1 MNDLTTL
8 LKKQLGF
15 YIDIRGYF
23 NDKKSRKKFFVLVF
37 STLLMLFYLVLM
49 QKSLFKYYDLYLQLG
64 QAKELLTTG
73 ISTYLSAVLI
83 FTTASNI
90 AKIYYSNETKILL
103 RLPIK
108 HSSIFISKILSASF
122 SALFFSI
129 LLVFPMV
136 YKIGVFYSKNIL
148 FYLIALLSVYLVTVI
163 MLSIEMLII
172 VWLMYYINKSGGLKK
187 TLKYVSTIVFF
198 LAIIGI
204 QFFIQVSVRKVSKT
218 DIMNTL
224 HHAQG
229 IFTKVFPQV
238 NLFRNALLGENLGIR
253 SLNFFLLLATTLV
266 LLYIVV
272 KLGYKRM
279 ASGVL
284 NENVVSKKAKK
295 TKSKEYKSQAPYIA
309 ICKKDLANIFSNAT
323 YFINKF
329 SMGIIFPLFFGGGI
343 LVGAKEDGIDFSA
356 GFAFIEK
363 FISDNYIQALAVI
376 LLGFIPLALFFASS
390 SELTSS
396 TFSRE
401 GKNMWLMKAYPIK
414 IKDQVLGRILAS
426 TIFLVLTNI
435 PMMLIISYLVKFDP
449 VIVLSMLLASVII
462 SAFVS
467 SLNLIFGILFAYT
480 SWDNPNQA
488 IKGSR
493 SLIPMLVN
501 IALIAGLVYSLYKI
515 IGTGIENLSENLI
528 YVPLII
534 YAGLTVLT
542 AVLYIIDKKLLEKHL
557 VKID

>member
-15 YIDIRGYF
+15 YIDIKGYF
-23 NDKKSRKKFFVLVF
+23 NDKKSRKKFFALVF
-37 STLLMLFYLVLM
+37 SCLLLVFYFFII
-49 QKSLFKYYDLYLQLG
+49 QKSLFGFYDLYLQLD
-64 QAKELLTTG
+64 QAKELLITG
-73 ISTYLSAVLI
+73 ISTYLSAVLL
-83 FTTASNI
+83 FTTTSNI

-103 RLPIK
+103 RLPIR

-122 SALFFSI
+122 SALFFS
-129 LLVFPMV
+129 LFLVFPML
-136 YKIGVFYSKNIL
+136 YKIGVFYGKSIL

-172 VWLMYYINKSGGLKK
+172 VWIMYYINKSGLLKK

-198 LAIIGI
+198 LAIIGF
-204 QFFIQVSVRKVSKT
+204 QFFIQISVRNVSKT

-238 NLFRNALLGENLGIR
+238 NLFRNALLGDSFTVNA
-253 SLNFFLLLATTLV
+253 LNFFLLLATTLV
-266 LLYIVV
+266 LLYVVV

-295 TKSKEYKSQAPYIA
+295 TKTKEYRLQASYMA

-343 LVGAKEDGIDFSA
+343 FLGAKEDGVDIQSSIELVR
-356 GFAFIEK
+356 GFLE
-363 FISDNYIQALAVI
+363 DHYTLALAI
-376 LLGFIPLALFFASS
+376 ALLGFIPIALFFGSS

-401 GKNMWLMKAYPIK
+401 GKNIWMMKVYPIK
-414 IKDQVLGRILAS
+414 TKDQVLGRILAS
-426 TIFLVLTNI
+426 TIFLVLANI
-435 PMMLIISYLVKFDP
+435 PVILIISYIANFDLIIMLPLFLAALVIAAF
-449 VIVLSMLLASVII
+449 LSA
-462 SAFVS
+462 
-467 SLNLIFGILFAYT
+467 LNLIFGILFAYT
-480 SWDNPNQA
+480 EWDNPNQA

-501 IALIAGLVYSLYKI
+501 IGLIAGLVYALYKI
-515 IGTGIENLSENLI
+515 LGTGIEKLSENLI
-528 YVPLII
+528 YIPLII
-534 YAGLTVLT
+534 YAGMAILTFI
-542 AVLYIIDKKLLEKHL
+542 LYIIDKKLLEKHL
-557 VKID
+557 IKID

>member
-1 MNDLTTL
+1 M
-8 LKKQLGF
+8 
-15 YIDIRGYF
+15 
-23 NDKKSRKKFFVLVF
+23 
-37 STLLMLFYLVLM
+37 
-49 QKSLFKYYDLYLQLG
+49 
-64 QAKELLTTG
+64 TTG

-122 SALFFSI
+122 LALFFSI

-172 VWLMYYINKSGGLKK
+172 VWIMYYINKSGVLKK
-187 TLKYVSTIVFF
+187 TLKYILKIVFF

-204 QFFIQVSVRKVSKT
+204 QFFIQISIRNVSKT

-238 NLFRNALLGENLGIR
+238 NLFRNALLGENPGIR
-253 SLNFFLLLATTLV
+253 ALNFFLLLAATLV

-279 ASGVL
+279 ESGVL
-284 NENVVSKKAKK
+284 NENMVSKKAKK
-295 TKSKEYKSQAPYIA
+295 TKIKEYKLQASYMA

-343 LVGAKEDGIDFSA
+343 FFGAKEDGVDIQSTLELVR
-356 GFAFIEK
+356 GFLE
-363 FISDNYIQALAVI
+363 DHYILALAIV
-376 LLGFIPLALFFASS
+376 LLGFI
-390 SELTSS
+390 
-396 TFSRE
+396 
-401 GKNMWLMKAYPIK
+401 
-414 IKDQVLGRILAS
+414 Q
-426 TIFLVLTNI
+426 
-435 PMMLIISYLVKFDP
+435 
-449 VIVLSMLLASVII
+449 
-462 SAFVS
+462 
-467 SLNLIFGILFAYT
+467 
-480 SWDNPNQA
+480 
-488 IKGSR
+488 
-493 SLIPMLVN
+493 
-501 IALIAGLVYSLYKI
+501 IA
-515 IGTGIENLSENLI
+515 
-528 YVPLII
+528 
-534 YAGLTVLT
+534 
-542 AVLYIIDKKLLEKHL
+542 
-557 VKID
+557 

>member
-15 YIDIRGYF
+15 YIDIKGFF
-23 NDKKSRKKFFVLVF
+23 NDKKSRKKFFALVF
-37 STLLMLFYLVLM
+37 SSLLMLFYLFLM
-49 QKSLFKYYDLYLQLG
+49 QKSLFKYYDLYLELG
-64 QAKELLTTG
+64 KEKNLLITG
-73 ISTYLSAVLI
+73 IAAYLSAVLI
-83 FTTASNI
+83 FTTTSNI

-103 RLPIK
+103 RLPIR

-136 YKIGVFYSKNIL
+136 YKIGVFYNKSIL
-148 FYLIALLSVYLVTVI
+148 FYLVALISTYLVTLI
-163 MLSIEMLII
+163 LISIEMLII
-172 VWLMYYINKSGGLKK
+172 VWIMYFVNRSRVLKQA
-187 TLKYVSTIVFF
+187 LKYVSTIVFF
-198 LAIIGI
+198 LAIIGL
-204 QFFIQVSVRKVSKT
+204 QFFIQIAVGGASSEDVMKNIDQS
-218 DIMNTL
+218 
-224 HHAQG
+224 QS
-229 IFTKVFPQV
+229 IFTRVYPQI
-238 NLFRNALLGENLGIR
+238 NLFKNALLGENLATR
-253 SLNFFLLLATTLV
+253 ALNFFLLLATTLV
-266 LLYIVV
+266 LLYVVV

-284 NENVVSKKAKK
+284 NENVVSKKSKK
-295 TKSKEYKSQAPYIA
+295 TKTKKYKTQAPYMA

-343 LVGAKEDGIDFSA
+343 LVGAREDGVDIQSSLELVR
-356 GFAFIEK
+356 GFLG
-363 FISDNYIQALAVI
+363 DHYILALAI
-376 LLGFIPLALFFASS
+376 ALLGFIPIALFFGSS

-401 GKNMWLMKAYPIK
+401 GKNMWMMKVYPVK

-426 TIFLVLTNI
+426 TIFLVLANI
-435 PMMLIISYLVKFDP
+435 PVILIVSYVANFDLLIMLSL
-449 VIVLSMLLASVII
+449 LLA
-462 SAFVS
+462 AFVIAAFLS
-467 SLNLIFGILFAYT
+467 ALNLIFGILFAYT
-480 SWDNPNQA
+480 EWDNPNQA

-501 IALIAGLVYSLYKI
+501 IALIAGLVYALFKI
-515 IGTGIENLSENLI
+515 LGSGIKDLSENLI

-534 YAGLTVLT
+534 YAGMAILTFI
-542 AVLYIIDKKLLEKHL
+542 LYIIDKKLLEKYL
-557 VKID
+557 IKID

>member
-15 YIDIRGYF
+15 YIDIKGYF
-23 NDKKSRKKFFVLVF
+23 NDKKSRKKFFALVF
-37 STLLMLFYLVLM
+37 SCLLLVFYFFII
-49 QKSLFKYYDLYLQLG
+49 QKSLFGFYDLYLQLG
-64 QAKELLTTG
+64 QAKELLITG
-73 ISTYLSAVLI
+73 ISTYLSAVLL
-83 FTTASNI
+83 FTTTSNI

-103 RLPIK
+103 RLPIR
-108 HSSIFISKILSASF
+108 HSLIFISKILSASF
-122 SALFFSI
+122 SALFFS
-129 LLVFPMV
+129 LFLVFPML
-136 YKIGVFYSKNIL
+136 YKIGVFYGKSIL

-172 VWLMYYINKSGGLKK
+172 VWIMYYINKSGLLKK

-198 LAIIGI
+198 LAIIGL
-204 QFFIQVSVRKVSKT
+204 QFFIQISVRNVSKT

-238 NLFRNALLGENLGIR
+238 NLFRNALLGDSFTVNA
-253 SLNFFLLLATTLV
+253 LNFFLLLATTLV
-266 LLYIVV
+266 LLYVVV

-295 TKSKEYKSQAPYIA
+295 TKTKEYRLQASYMA

-343 LVGAKEDGIDFSA
+343 FLGAKEDGVDIQSSIELVR
-356 GFAFIEK
+356 GFLE
-363 FISDNYIQALAVI
+363 DHYTLALAI
-376 LLGFIPLALFFASS
+376 ALLGFIPIALFFGSS

-401 GKNMWLMKAYPIK
+401 GKNIWMMKVYPVK

-426 TIFLVLTNI
+426 TIFLVLANI
-435 PMMLIISYLVKFDP
+435 PVILIISYVANFDLL
-449 VIVLSMLLASVII
+449 IMLSLFLT
-462 SAFVS
+462 AFVIAAFLS
-467 SLNLIFGILFAYT
+467 ALNLIFGILFAYT
-480 SWDNPNQA
+480 EWDNPNQA
-488 IKGSR
+488 IKGSK

-501 IALIAGLVYSLYKI
+501 IGLIAGLVYALFKI
-515 IGTGIENLSENLI
+515 LGSGIEDLSENII
-528 YVPLII
+528 YLPLII
-534 YAGLTVLT
+534 YAGMAILTFI
-542 AVLYIIDKKLLEKHL
+542 LYIIDKKLLEKHL

>member
-8 LKKQLGF
+8 LKKELGF
-15 YIDIRGYF
+15 YIDIKGYF
-23 NDKKSRKKFFVLVF
+23 NDKKSRKKFFALVF
-37 STLLMLFYLVLM
+37 SCLLLVFYFFII
-49 QKSLFKYYDLYLQLG
+49 QKSLFGFYDLYLQLG
-64 QAKELLTTG
+64 QAKELLITG
-73 ISTYLSAVLI
+73 ISTYLSAVLL
-83 FTTASNI
+83 FTTTSNI

-103 RLPIK
+103 RLPIR

-122 SALFFSI
+122 SALFFS
-129 LLVFPMV
+129 LFLVFPMV
-136 YKIGVFYSKNIL
+136 YKIGVFYGENIL

-172 VWLMYYINKSGGLKK
+172 VWVMYYINKSGLLKK

-198 LAIIGI
+198 LAIIGL
-204 QFFIQVSVRKVSKT
+204 QFFIQISVRNVSKT

-229 IFTKVFPQV
+229 IFTKIFPQV
-238 NLFRNALLGENLGIR
+238 NLFKNALLGDSFTVNI
-253 SLNFFLLLATTLV
+253 LNFFLLLTTTLV
-266 LLYIVV
+266 LLYVVV

-284 NENVVSKKAKK
+284 NENVVSKKTKK
-295 TKSKEYKSQAPYIA
+295 TKAKEFKVQASYMA

-343 LVGAKEDGIDFSA
+343 FFGAGEDGVD
-356 GFAFIEK
+356 
-363 FISDNYIQALAVI
+363 IQASLELVRGFLEDHYILALAIV
-376 LLGFIPLALFFASS
+376 LLGFIPIALFFGSS

-401 GKNMWLMKAYPIK
+401 GKNIWMMKVYPIK
-414 IKDQVLGRILAS
+414 TKDQVLGRILAS
-426 TIFLVLTNI
+426 TIFLVLANI
-435 PMMLIISYLVKFDP
+435 PVILIISYLANFDLL
-449 VIVLSMLLASVII
+449 IMLSLLLAAFVI
-462 SAFVS
+462 SAFLS
-467 SLNLIFGILFAYT
+467 ALNLIFGILFAYT
-480 SWDNPNQA
+480 EWDNPNQA

-501 IALIAGLVYSLYKI
+501 IALIAGLVYVLFKI
-515 IGTGIENLSENLI
+515 LGSGIEDLSENII
-528 YVPLII
+528 YLPLII
-534 YAGLTVLT
+534 YAGMIILTFI
-542 AVLYIIDKKLLEKHL
+542 LYIIDKKLLEKHL

>member
-15 YIDIRGYF
+15 YIDIKGYF
-23 NDKKSRKKFFVLVF
+23 NDKKSRKKFFALVF
-37 STLLMLFYLVLM
+37 SCLLLVFYFFII
-49 QKSLFKYYDLYLQLG
+49 QKSLFGFYDLYLQLG
-64 QAKELLTTG
+64 QAKELLITG
-73 ISTYLSAVLI
+73 ISTYLSAVLL
-83 FTTASNI
+83 FTTTSNI

-103 RLPIK
+103 RLPIR

-122 SALFFSI
+122 SALFFS
-129 LLVFPMV
+129 LFLVFPML
-136 YKIGVFYSKNIL
+136 YKIGVFYGKSIL

-172 VWLMYYINKSGGLKK
+172 VWIMYYINKSGLLKK

-198 LAIIGI
+198 LAIIGL
-204 QFFIQVSVRKVSKT
+204 QFFIQISVRNVSKT

-238 NLFRNALLGENLGIR
+238 NLFKNALLGDSFAVNV
-253 SLNFFLLLATTLV
+253 LNFFLLLAITLI
-266 LLYIVV
+266 LLYVVV

-295 TKSKEYKSQAPYIA
+295 TKTKEYRLQASYMA

-343 LVGAKEDGIDFSA
+343 FFGAKEDGVDIQSSIELVR
-356 GFAFIEK
+356 GFLE
-363 FISDNYIQALAVI
+363 DHYTLALAI
-376 LLGFIPLALFFASS
+376 ALLGFIPIALFFGSS

-401 GKNMWLMKAYPIK
+401 GKNIWMMKVYPVK

-426 TIFLVLTNI
+426 TIFLVLANI
-435 PMMLIISYLVKFDP
+435 PVILIISYVTNFDLL
-449 VIVLSMLLASVII
+449 IMLSLFLT
-462 SAFVS
+462 AFVIAAFLS
-467 SLNLIFGILFAYT
+467 ALNLIFGILFAYT
-480 SWDNPNQA
+480 EWDNPNQA
-488 IKGSR
+488 IKGSK

-501 IALIAGLVYSLYKI
+501 IGLIAGLVYALFKI
-515 IGTGIENLSENLI
+515 LGSGIEDLSENII
-528 YVPLII
+528 YLPLII
-534 YAGLTVLT
+534 YAGMAILTFI
-542 AVLYIIDKKLLEKHL
+542 LYIIDKKLLEKHL